1 MSQEI
6 EHFETRIAKVEEF
19 IRHNKF
25 HELVGLVYQ
34 LQESL
39 RVVRDLSFFEKQK
52 QRIERFDKT
61 IMAYV
66 LAKEKELV
74 FENSSFN
81 VLRQSAEE
89 LRGLLCLEQ
98 YFQRES

>member
-1 MSQEI
+1 
-6 EHFETRIAKVEEF
+6 
-19 IRHNKF
+19 
-25 HELVGLVYQ
+25 
-34 LQESL
+34 L

-74 FENSSFN
+74 FEN
-81 VLRQSAEE
+81 
-89 LRGLLCLEQ
+89 
-98 YFQRES
+98 